1 MKLKVQ
7 LQNPHVRIFSDR
19 IWREPLSLNL
29 KMRPS
34 SLLVGEDAPAGEE
47 GGGEAESI
55 FEWHAQGGICQN
67 IGKMLE
73 EFNKVR
79 GLRPVRVLLNGPPC
93 VGKSFYAAKLAE
105 HYNVPIISRSLVTKI
120 MEDENNELMK
130 ELAKIEEDF

>member
-1 MKLKVQ
+1 
-7 LQNPHVRIFSDR
+7 
-19 IWREPLSLNL
+19 
-29 KMRPS
+29 
-34 SLLVGEDAPAGEE
+34 
-47 GGGEAESI
+47 
-55 FEWHAQGGICQN
+55 
-67 IGKMLE
+67 MLE